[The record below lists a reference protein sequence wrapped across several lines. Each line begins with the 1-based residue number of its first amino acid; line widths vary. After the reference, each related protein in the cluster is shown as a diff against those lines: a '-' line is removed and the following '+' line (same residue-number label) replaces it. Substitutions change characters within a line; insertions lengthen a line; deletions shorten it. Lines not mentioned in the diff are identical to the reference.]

1 MYNGP
6 LLCSFNVPIKGLTS
20 STWDMNLTGA
30 GIFGLQKLFQRFRRM
45 SSSVCH
51 LSVTFVRSTQRVEL
65 FGNILH
71 RLIAQGLGQFVLKFW
86 AKKSYGVQGIV
97 QVKYKGGGR
106 KKLTFFDD

>member
-1 MYNGP
+1 
-6 LLCSFNVPIKGLTS
+6 
-20 STWDMNLTGA
+20 LTGA

-86 AKKSYGVQGIV
+86 AKNRMGFRGLCKLNIR
-97 QVKYKGGGR
+97 GGR